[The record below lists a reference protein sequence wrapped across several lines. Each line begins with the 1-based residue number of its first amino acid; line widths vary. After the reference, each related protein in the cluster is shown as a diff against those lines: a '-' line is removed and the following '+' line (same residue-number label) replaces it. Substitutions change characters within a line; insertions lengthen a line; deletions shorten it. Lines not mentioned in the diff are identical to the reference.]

1 MLDSML
7 GQAGLRVGR
16 FTSPHLVEPRDSIT
30 VGGRPVDAAV
40 FARASAAVAAVGADA
55 SPFERLTATAFR
67 CFADEGQALDMAI
80 VEVGMGGADDATN
93 MVPDPL
99 VSVITA
105 IDLDHQALLGN
116 TVGEIARVKAG
127 IMKAGRPVV
136 AALQAHDEATRALGD
151 AAGSVGATR
160 MLTVAAGRRG
170 TDTAVAVFEG
180 AAGPAL
186 QATLALHGDH
196 QLANAAVAIATARVL
211 RNECRDRVPKLAQLT
226 DDAIVYGLEHVAWP
240 GRLSWV
246 DLSARGLR
254 VLADGAHN
262 PSSAALLA
270 EYLRSHVPGELT
282 LVVGLSRPREPASIL
297 EPIARIV
304 GRERLHVVG
313 CPFTTPVEGM
323 PWVAPVEPGAIAEAA
338 AALGMRSS
346 VASSLDEAIA
356 LSSES
361 QIVVC
366 GSLYLVADLYRA
378 C

>member
-1 MLDSML
+1 MLDTML
-7 GQAGLRVGR
+7 GRAGLRVGR

-30 VGGRPVDAAV
+30 VGGRPIDAAI
-40 FARASAAVAAVGADA
+40 FARASAAVDAVGAEA

-67 CFADEGQALDMAI
+67 CFGDEGQALDLAV

-93 MVPDPL
+93 VVPNPL

-127 IMKAGRPVV
+127 ILKRGRPAVTAV
-136 AALQAHDEATRALGD
+136 QAHDEATRALD
-151 AAGSVGATR
+151 EVAGQVGVSR
-160 MLTVAAGRRG
+160 MLTVAAGRR
-170 TDTAVAVFEG
+170 DVDEAVFEN
-180 AAGPAL
+180 AAGPEL
-186 QATLALHGDH
+186 RATLALHGDH
-196 QLANAAVAIATARVL
+196 QLANAAVAIATARML
-211 RNECRDRVPKLAQLT
+211 RSEPSCRARVPKLTQLT
-226 DDAIVYGLEHVAWP
+226 DDAIVYGLEHVVWP

-246 DLSARGLR
+246 DLPARGLR
-254 VLADGAHN
+254 ILADGAHN
-262 PSSAALLA
+262 PSSATLLA
-270 EYLRSHVPGELT
+270 ENLRSHVPGDLT
-282 LVVGLSRPREPASIL
+282 LIVGLSRPREPASIL

-304 GRERLHVVG
+304 GPERLHVIG

-323 PWVAPVEPGAIAEAA
+323 PWVAPVESAAIVDAA

-346 VASSLDEAIA
+346 VASSLDGALA
-356 LSSES
+356 LSSEP